1 MKPLKKYFHK
11 RKQGDLSV
19 NSEWAKARLNL
30 CAHLGVRMGL
40 YKDDSLYKNMVED
53 HFGKKLSGGVQSIWK
68 DVTKLIPIHDWLN
81 REMCAQYAIDIERVA
96 WYDEKH
102 IKQQIGGLGKR
113 KSYVVYPRNNKGV
126 VDVSDGKYPEEQ
138 KCVLNTK
145 FSDQFC
151 GLFGVAVKDTVG
163 KVLPSWYY
171 SDCNLNSIKTYQ
183 GHLNKVWNEYVCKS
197 DSFDVVNKIGF
208 DWKERVRSND
218 KDHSQDTID
227 AYKARYGNLWLE
239 HLQGRKVS

>member
-1 MKPLKKYFHK
+1 MIDVNSTVANVIADLHEKNHLSVAKITLLLNENREVNPNRIVFRECQVYSCIKRMKPLKKCFHK

-53 HFGKKLSGGVQSIWK
+53 HFGKKLSGGIQSIWK

-102 IKQQIGGLGKR
+102 IKQQI
-113 KSYVVYPRNNKGV
+113 SM
-126 VDVSDGKYPEEQ
+126 SDDAEDAAA
-138 KCVLNTK
+138 VR
-145 FSDQFC
+145 QF
-151 GLFGVAVKDTVG
+151 DT
-163 KVLPSWYY
+163 
-171 SDCNLNSIKTYQ
+171 T
-183 GHLNKVWNEYVCKS
+183 
-197 DSFDVVNKIGF
+197 
-208 DWKERVRSND
+208 
-218 KDHSQDTID
+218 
-227 AYKARYGNLWLE
+227 
-239 HLQGRKVS
+239 